1 MTVRRFSDVVASGC
15 ARGRRVFIRADLN
28 VPQDHGAEGGG
39 RITDDT
45 RIDALGLDSIAT
57 IEMVSFIEERIEVT
71 FPDDELARVQKVA
84 DLVALV
90 RRGGQ

>member
-1 MTVRRFSDVVASGC
+1 MTHEQILTLIRQALGEVAPT
-15 ARGRRVFIRADLN
+15 RT
-28 VPQDHGAEGGG
+28 AEFAA
-39 RITDDT
+39 ITEDT

-57 IEMVSFIEERIEVT
+57 MEMVSFIEERIEVT

-84 DLVALV
+84 DLVTLV

>member
-1 MTVRRFSDVVASGC
+1 MNHEEVLALVRQALGEVAPT
-15 ARGRRVFIRADLN
+15 RKADFA
-28 VPQDHGAEGGG
+28 G
-39 RITDDT
+39 ITDET

-57 IEMVSFIEERIEVT
+57 MEMVSFIEERIEVT

-90 RRGGQ
+90 EGSRNLD